1 MTTEEANGNL
11 KITVSP
17 EEYAQLA
24 AADLPS
30 HTKQQAG
37 AALKR
42 EIETIMMTRIR
53 TYGTC
58 NATLTVDWHN
68 DSAHSQKG
76 RERGPDSTQ
85 D

>member
-1 MTTEEANGNL
+1 MTTAETNGHL

-17 EEYAQLA
+17 EEYAQLS

-30 HTKQQAG
+30 HEKQAFG

-42 EIETIMMTRIR
+42 EIETVMMTRIR

-68 DSAHSQKG
+68 TEPSGTPQS
-76 RERGPDSTQ
+76 ET
-85 D
+85 